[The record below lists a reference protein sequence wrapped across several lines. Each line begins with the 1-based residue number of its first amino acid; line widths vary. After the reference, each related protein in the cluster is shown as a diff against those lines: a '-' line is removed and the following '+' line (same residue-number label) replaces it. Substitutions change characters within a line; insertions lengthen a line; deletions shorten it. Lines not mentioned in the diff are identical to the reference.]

1 MQSKKF
7 ALSILLIVAII
18 IKTINIDPI
27 INLICLFV
35 SCFVISY
42 NCFNNVNESIKYGIF
57 LVIIFELLRI
67 LLTVNR
73 HVFSEHLNAGEAND
87 ESTKGKDDKETNG
100 GEDEE
105 TNGDEDDEETNE
117 DEETNNGKNKTNK
130 ELEKLE
136 EHLLNL
142 DGKDEKHDKKLSID
156 DMSPAQ
162 AQRELYRLV
171 DTTNLLKK
179 TMTEMTPVLKEGK
192 KIMKSIE
199 ALNMIQ

>member
-1 MQSKKF
+1 MNYLYMQSKKF

-18 IKTINIDPI
+18 IKTINIHPI
-27 INLICLFV
+27 INLICLFA

-42 NCFNNVNESIKYGIF
+42 NCFNNVNESIKYAIF

-73 HVFSEHLNAGEAND
+73 HVFAEHLNVEKNND
-87 ESTKGKDDKETNG
+87 KNNDKNTK
-100 GEDEE
+100 
-105 TNGDEDDEETNE
+105 ETNE
-117 DEETNNGKNKTNK
+117 DEETNNK
-130 ELEKLE
+130 EIERLE

-142 DGKDEKHDKKLSID
+142 DGKDEKHDKKVSID

-179 TMTEMTPVLKEGK
+179 TMTEMTPVLMEGK